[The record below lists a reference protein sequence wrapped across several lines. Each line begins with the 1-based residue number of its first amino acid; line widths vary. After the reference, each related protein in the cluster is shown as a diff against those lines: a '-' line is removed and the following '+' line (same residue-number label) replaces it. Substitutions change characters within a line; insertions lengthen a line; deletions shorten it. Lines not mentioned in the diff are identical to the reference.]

1 MCREAWLLYGFSR
14 TSLRGFAKVVWR
26 PNVVG
31 LDNVPD
37 SGPVILASNHLSFI
51 DSVMIPMVA
60 PRRVSFLAKAEYF
73 EGTGVKG
80 WAAREFF
87 NGLGTVPVERSGS
100 RDSVAVLETALSV
113 LDGGGAFG
121 IYPEGTRSRD
131 GQLYRG
137 RTGVGWLALRS
148 GAPVV
153 PVGLIGTD
161 KIQPIGSR
169 VIRPQSFVI
178 KFGEPMDLSDCGEAD
193 DSRARRAATDRI
205 MDKIAGLT
213 GQSRVSSY
221 NTRPPED

>member
-14 TSLRGFAKVVWR
+14 TTLRGFAKVVWR
-26 PNVVG
+26 PHVEG

-73 EGTGVKG
+73 EGTGVRG

-161 KIQPIGSR
+161 QIQPVGSR
-169 VIRPQSFVI
+169 VIRPRRFVI
-178 KFGEPMDLSDCGEAD
+178 KFGEPLDLSDCGEGD

-205 MDKIAGLT
+205 MDKIAELT
-213 GQSRVSSY
+213 GQSRVTSY